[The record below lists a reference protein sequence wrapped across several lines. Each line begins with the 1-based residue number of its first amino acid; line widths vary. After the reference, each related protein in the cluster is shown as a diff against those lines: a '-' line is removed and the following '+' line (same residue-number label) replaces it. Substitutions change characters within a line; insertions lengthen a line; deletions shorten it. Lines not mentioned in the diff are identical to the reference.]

1 MHRLPDFLG
10 IGTQKGG
17 TTTLHRLLQMHPE
30 IYLPKCKEIHY
41 FDKYY
46 TSNTKKWYSS
56 YFKEAKEEQKAG
68 EITPIYM
75 YLPEVPERIYKLL
88 PNIKI
93 LILLRDP
100 VERTLSH
107 IFHAK
112 KRGFENLT
120 PQQAIEKEEL
130 RLKTRKMYNL
140 QKHSYV
146 SRSMYVEQLDRY
158 EKLFKKDQILVL
170 KSEQLFEE
178 TEETW
183 KIITSFLNIKN
194 IELTGEIPHENRG
207 GENAKSIDNTLRR
220 TLQKTFAETNK
231 LIKRRYGIEW
241 EW

>member
-17 TTTLHRLLQMHPE
+17 TTTLHKLLQRHPE
-30 IYLPKCKEIHY
+30 IYLPNCKEIHY
-41 FDKYY
+41 FDQHY
-46 TSNTKKWYSS
+46 TSSTSSWYSS

-75 YLPEVPERIYKLL
+75 YLPEIPERIYKLL

-120 PQQAIEKEEL
+120 PQQAIEKEES

-146 SRSMYVEQLDRY
+146 SRSMYAEQLDRY
-158 EKLFKKDQILVL
+158 EKIFKEEQMLVL

-178 TEETW
+178 TKETLRR
-183 KIITSFLNIKN
+183 ITSFLNVKS
-194 IELTGEIPHENRG
+194 IELAGEIPQENRG
-207 GENAKSIDNTLRR
+207 DQNAKNIDSQLREK
-220 TLQKTFAETNK
+220 LQTTFAETNR

-241 EW
+241 KW